1 MYVSVCTYVYACT
14 GTCFSV
20 CRCVS
25 NVSYGHVCTC
35 LYARVLACARVC
47 VCVNPQGRV
56 GKTLGIKDHS
66 AGSDVITQQTYVYA
80 CSGPAQT
87 CLALSCVDGS
97 GRGNL
102 ITIFFSE
109 NSRCL
114 LLPWG
119 QKRILFS
126 SKTAASFRE
135 TGCSWDGSCMILGPG
150 QKVHLRLVSLEAT
163 LRPAELRRGWGEP
176 KGSLSASLLNTVGS
190 RAGSC
195 QGLPGCPSCS
205 PSPVELVL
213 RLYYSPT
220 WISCTFKGVHGSST

>member
-1 MYVSVCTYVYACT
+1 MPGSQLCGWVRK
-14 GTCFSV
+14 GQ
-20 CRCVS
+20 
-25 NVSYGHVCTC
+25 SYHH
-35 LYARVLACARVC
+35 LL
-47 VCVNPQGRV
+47 
-56 GKTLGIKDHS
+56 L
-66 AGSDVITQQTYVYA
+66 
-80 CSGPAQT
+80 
-87 CLALSCVDGS
+87 
-97 GRGNL
+97 
-102 ITIFFSE
+102 SE

-119 QKRILFS
+119 QKTILLIS

-176 KGSLSASLLNTVGS
+176 KGGLSASLLNTVGS

-220 WISCTFKGVHGSST
+220 WGSCAFKGVHGSST